1 MTASSPP
8 SRHPEILH
16 VEADIPADQRS
27 DFELAMADI
36 LVGQRS
42 RLETL
47 EHDLERIK
55 TRALAGLE
63 FIERSIE
70 ANPTAG
76 QSTYLVRFLAVALQT
91 MEAGLARVTPS
102 MDDAAR
108 SLGQSPA
115 GALARVHAPLLAPSV
130 ATACLLLFVDVI
142 KELPATFAMRTFDFD
157 TLAVEAYNLA
167 KDERLAEAALP
178 SLAIVAVA
186 LMPLVVVLRRY
197 FQPTRS

>member
-1 MTASSPP
+1 MTASTPP

-76 QSTYLVRFLAVALQT
+76 QSTYLVRFLAGLYNGEDYPFDLTVLRGLDDALCNACLDYLNYDRLGRLEVHRHLRGG
-91 MEAGLARVTPS
+91 EAQLHRWLADAGIKPATPS
-102 MDDAAR
+102 
-108 SLGQSPA
+108 
-115 GALARVHAPLLAPSV
+115 
-130 ATACLLLFVDVI
+130 T
-142 KELPATFAMRTFDFD
+142 
-157 TLAVEAYNLA
+157 
-167 KDERLAEAALP
+167 
-178 SLAIVAVA
+178 
-186 LMPLVVVLRRY
+186 
-197 FQPTRS
+197 